1 MSPDFIQPP
10 VLLDPFSAESLKHT
24 NLCNVHL
31 YNDPFCQCNSV
42 HSNVSSLPPGP
53 RAFRIQLHPYSPVS
67 AHLLVKAAVSSSSS
81 FLPFLS
87 FLWVSHFQG
96 QTGTFWNQTFCT
108 DLERKEGW
116 WTEWSLRGTRVS
128 LQNGFLAVCCSVAK
142 LCPAFCS
149 PTDCSTSGSSAL
161 H

>member
-81 FLPFLS
+81 FPFFLVGEPLPRSDWGILELDFLYRS
-87 FLWVSHFQG
+87 GEKRRVVDGVVS
-96 QTGTFWNQTFCT
+96 
-108 DLERKEGW
+108 ERNPR
-116 WTEWSLRGTRVS
+116 L
-128 LQNGFLAVCCSVAK
+128 
-142 LCPAFCS
+142 PAE
-149 PTDCSTSGSSAL
+149 
-161 H
+161 